1 MSERNY
7 LLVSAIV
14 FGLFA
19 FLHLVR
25 VLAHWSIQIGNVT
38 FPLWGSW
45 IALVVGV
52 VLTVWAFRSMSEWKR
67 SHP

>member
-1 MSERNY
+1 MNERNY

-25 VLAHWSIQIGNVT
+25 VLAHWSIQIGSVT

-45 IALVVGV
+45 IALVIGV